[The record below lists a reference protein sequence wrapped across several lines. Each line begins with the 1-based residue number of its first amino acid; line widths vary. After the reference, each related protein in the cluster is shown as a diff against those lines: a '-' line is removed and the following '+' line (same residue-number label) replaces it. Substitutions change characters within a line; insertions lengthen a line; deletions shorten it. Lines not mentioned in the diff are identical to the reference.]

1 MTDIPNEAPDLT
13 EPRTCPWCSAPA
25 TEDET
30 KCHACGA
37 ALAQRES
44 LAGLVIPGV
53 TAVHPALVAFD
64 AQPTRLHGPSPSQG
78 MASGAIVAA
87 VAGGPAGLAALGGI
101 AAVAAVE
108 YLGAR
113 NADGSGPVDL
123 ESLGKPSEAALMALE
138 RIEREGEGPVG
149 AAEGQDAAG
158 AGATGDPATGVHDA
172 TWDGTAAPG

>member
-1 MTDIPNEAPDLT
+1 MSDAPAT
-13 EPRTCPWCSAPA
+13 EEPTRCPWCSAPA
-25 TEDET
+25 TAQDT
-30 KCHACGA
+30 KCGACGA

-113 NADGSGPVDL
+113 NADGSGSVDL
-123 ESLGKPSEAALMALE
+123 ESVGRPSEAALMALE
-138 RIEREGEGPVG
+138 RIEREGEPPPVD
-149 AAEGQDAAG
+149 ATAETPEG
-158 AGATGDPATGVHDA
+158 GATTPA
-172 TWDGTAAPG
+172 

>member
-1 MTDIPNEAPDLT
+1 MSDAAEPE

-25 TEDET
+25 AAEDT
-30 KCHACGA
+30 KCTACGA

-87 VAGGPAGLAALGGI
+87 VAGGPAGLAALGGL

-108 YLGAR
+108 YLGSR
-113 NADGSGPVDL
+113 NADGSGRVDL
-123 ESLGKPSEAALMALE
+123 ESVGKPSEAALMALE
-138 RIEREGEGPVG
+138 RIEREGETPAG
-149 AAEGQDAAG
+149 AATDAATDAATEASEDG
-158 AGATGDPATGVHDA
+158 AAF
-172 TWDGTAAPG
+172 PG

>member
-1 MTDIPNEAPDLT
+1 MADEIDAATA
-13 EPRTCPWCSAPA
+13 RTCPWCSAPA
-25 TEDET
+25 AADDTR
-30 KCHACGA
+30 CHACGA
-37 ALAQRES
+37 ALAQRED

-87 VAGGPAGLAALGGI
+87 VAGGPVGLAALGGI

-113 NADGSGPVDL
+113 NADGSGSVDL
-123 ESLGKPSEAALMALE
+123 ESVGRPSEAALMALE
-138 RIEREGEGPVG
+138 RIEREGEPAMSAPADGRDAPAQPEVTPQ
-149 AAEGQDAAG
+149 AGQPTADPAAG
-158 AGATGDPATGVHDA
+158 
-172 TWDGTAAPG
+172 